1 MCRSPFTARRAIF
14 TIIATFVASLVVSVS
29 GAAAVVV
36 NDTGTVAG
44 VSLLPSSRENP
55 LPSGVSTVNS
65 ANPCTDPWLSG
76 DLGGPSVNPNFGLNG
91 LCYRGGA
98 VMHKNEV
105 FALTWDQH
113 RAYWSTTRGYVEQF
127 MRDVADASGSLNSP
141 YALTTQYNGGGGGR
155 AGNASSFGG
164 GCIDYGA
171 VGGSACEFGSTTGA
185 GHSFPTSACT
195 PKGDSFVSMNTVLVN
210 SDCLTDAQLQG
221 EVATMV
227 AQTGIVSRTTPGY
240 TPLVTLLLP
249 PGVETCLDAAR
260 SLCSVNAY
268 LNPPPAQVSTATSGG
283 HILTGTYRVSLTY
296 LTASG
301 ESVPSSMQ
309 SIDTTTDLS
318 TLTIKSPPPAPGVTG
333 WNAYVTTAS
342 GLTLLLQSGSNP
354 IGTDVTLDHL
364 TAGPT
369 PTQPAFCSYHS
380 QVNVPSPGNPAGT
393 EVAYVVQPWS
403 AGTGCDEP
411 DAPSIPATPTP
422 QQLSVAVGQR
432 LVSPISQSQIAAIV
446 NPAFNGWAALDGS
459 EIQDNHACT
468 PLGNGLDTVTVGSSA
483 QNPYYLQREFNNAS
497 VLELDPWTYFGCAPV
512 VNLAPLFVAPSAVNQ
527 GDEVQLDGSATAS
540 TLIVP
545 SGGYVWNF
553 GDGTALAI
561 GPSVVHSFAKAGS
574 YTVTLKVTDRGGN
587 TASYSQVMTVLTTS
601 GQPAPPPT
609 SGGGGGTGG
618 SGGGTTGGSGGST
631 GAKPLSVHLQLMPQ
645 SLRSALTWGLR
656 LRVKSNQRANGLVTV
671 SISRQA
677 AKRAHILV
685 GRSLT
690 VVIGRGTVS
699 QIGNGTITLRLG
711 LSHKMAL
718 RLRSLRHV
726 TVTVKL
732 ALVPAVGHR
741 LTIVI
746 AGRY

>member
-1 MCRSPFTARRAIF
+1 MRRSPFTARRAIF
-14 TIIATFVASLVVSVS
+14 TIIATCVASLVVSVS
-29 GAAAVVV
+29 GAAAVVL
-36 NDTGTVAG
+36 NDSGAVAG

-55 LPSGVSTVNS
+55 LPSGVSAVTS
-65 ANPCTDPWLSG
+65 ANACTDPWLSG
-76 DLGGPSVNPNFGLNG
+76 DLGGPSVSPSYGLNG

-127 MRDVADASGSLNSP
+127 LRDVADSSGSLNSP
-141 YALTTQYNGGGGGR
+141 YALTTQYNDGAGR
-155 AGNASSFGG
+155 AANASSFGG
-164 GCIDYGA
+164 GCIDYGV
-171 VGGSACEFGSTTGA
+171 VGGSACEFGGPTGA
-185 GHSFPTSACT
+185 GHNYPTSACT
-195 PKGDSFVSMNTVLVN
+195 PKGDSFVSMASVLVN
-210 SDCLTDAQLQG
+210 SDCLTDAQLKA

-268 LNPPPAQVSTATSGG
+268 LNPPPALVSAATSGG

-309 SIDTTTDLS
+309 TIAATTDLS
-318 TLTIKSPPPAPGVTG
+318 TITIKSPPPAPGVTG

-342 GLTLLLQSGSNP
+342 GLTLLLQSGSIP
-354 IGTDVTLDHL
+354 IGTDITLDHL
-364 TAGPT
+364 TGGPT

-380 QVNVPSPGNPAGT
+380 QVNVGGT

-411 DAPSIPATPTP
+411 DAPTIPAAPTP

-446 NPAFNGWAALDGS
+446 NPAFNSWAALDGS
-459 EIQDNHACT
+459 EIQDNHACR
-468 PLGNGLDTVTVGSSA
+468 PLGNGLDTVNVGSSA

-545 SGGYVWNF
+545 SSGYVWNF
-553 GDGTALAI
+553 GDGSALAV
-561 GPSVVHSFAKAGS
+561 GPSLVHSFGKAGT

-587 TASYSQVMTVLTTS
+587 TASYSQVMTVLTAS

-618 SGGGTTGGSGGST
+618 SGGGSGGST

-656 LRVKSNQRANGLVTV
+656 LRVNSNQRANGLVTV

-677 AKRAHILV
+677 AKRAHIRV

-699 QIGNGTITLRLG
+699 QIANGTITLRLG
-711 LSHKMAL
+711 LSHNMTL

-726 TVTVKL
+726 TVTVRL
-732 ALVPAVGHR
+732 ALVPAIGHR
-741 LTIVI
+741 VTIVI